1 MNYTV
6 KILRRRGIRRPERDI
21 QADPGTSGQLN
32 GAHVGVTFELKLHS
46 GDARMEPIIP
56 VLTDAR
62 LVSMHGDKM
71 LFRGVE
77 RDAGGAEWVQ
87 EWSVRVGG

>member
-1 MNYTV
+1 MHYTV
-6 KILRRRGIRRPERDI
+6 KILRNRGTRRPERDI
-21 QADPGTSGQLN
+21 QADPGTPGQIN
-32 GAHVGVTFELKLHS
+32 GAHIGSTFELKLHS
-46 GDARMEPIIP
+46 GDSRMEPLIP

-71 LFRGVE
+71 LFKGTE
-77 RDAGGAEWVQ
+77 RDAGGAGWVQ